1 MARGRPVSSDGKHY
15 QISLNVSDDV
25 RHDLDKIA
33 LLVGTTRSGAVAW
46 LVARAKERLTELMTE
61 DVMNARTTEEKQRI
75 GAAHQARAEAA
86 HETNSRR
93 RHYMSLSR
101 LDGYAVAMPEDW
113 DSAPARAV
121 YNRTF
126 KCWIVPR
133 TRKAAGKLFK
143 SGVYNAQLFGS
154 LDDLKQNRPMTPGE
168 IRGTL
173 ERWKLDKK
181 N

>member
-1 MARGRPVSSDGKHY
+1 
-15 QISLNVSDDV
+15 
-25 RHDLDKIA
+25 
-33 LLVGTTRSGAVAW
+33 
-46 LVARAKERLTELMTE
+46 
-61 DVMNARTTEEKQRI
+61 
-75 GAAHQARAEAA
+75 
-86 HETNSRR
+86 
-93 RHYMSLSR
+93 
-101 LDGYAVAMPEDW
+101 MPEDW